1 VTRYGGYDRQALV
14 RTTRQRIAFDGSKRI
29 VDVAVAA
36 VGLIVLAP
44 VMVGVAI
51 GVRITMGRPI
61 FFKQE
66 RVGRHGRR
74 FVIAKFRTLAM
85 DDARC
90 CGEPRICRGL
100 QTPSAQVVGRL
111 ARFLRKSG
119 FDEIPQ
125 LLAVLRGDMSL
136 IGPRPL
142 LVRYIPRYTPEQSRR
157 HEVLPG
163 ITGLAQVNGRTDLA
177 WDDRLALD
185 VYYVDHRS
193 VALDATI
200 AWRTIAAIWH
210 GKGFS
215 REGSGTGPE
224 FLGQG
229 VGPGLCPV
237 TLGPVGS
244 PPAPKP
250 RAPISE
256 P

>member
-1 VTRYGGYDRQALV
+1 MTRYGEYDRAAMMRTV
-14 RTTRQRIAFDGSKRI
+14 RHPVAFDRIKRI
-29 VDVAVAA
+29 VDVVLAA
-36 VGLIVLAP
+36 VGFIVLAP
-44 VMVGVAI
+44 VVVAVAI
-51 GVRITMGRPI
+51 GVRVTMGGPI

-74 FVIAKFRTLAM
+74 FVILKFRTLAM

-90 CGEPRICRGL
+90 CGEPRVCRGL
-100 QTPSAQVVGRL
+100 QTPSEQVVGRF

-125 LLAVLRGDMSL
+125 LLAVLQGDMSL

-142 LVRYIPRYTPEQSRR
+142 LVRYIPRYTPEQARR

-163 ITGLAQVNGRTDLA
+163 ITGWAQVNGRTDLA
-177 WDDRLALD
+177 WEDRLALD

-215 REGSGTGPE
+215 REGSGTGLE

-229 VGPGLCPV
+229 LASEICPV
-237 TLGPVGS
+237 TLGPVAS
-244 PPAPKP
+244 PEP
-250 RAPISE
+250 RAPNFE
-256 P
+256 L

>member
-1 VTRYGGYDRQALV
+1 MTRYGEYDRAATM
-14 RTTRQRIAFDGSKRI
+14 RTARHPFAFDRVKRI
-29 VDVAVAA
+29 VDVVSAA

-44 VMVGVAI
+44 VMVAVAI
-51 GVRITMGRPI
+51 GVRVTMGGPI

-66 RVGRHGRR
+66 RVGRFGRR
-74 FVIAKFRTLAM
+74 FVISKFRTLAM

-90 CGEPRICRGL
+90 CGEPRVCMGL
-100 QTPSAQVVGRL
+100 QTPSEQIVGRF
-111 ARFLRKSG
+111 ARFLRRSG

-142 LVRYIPRYTPEQSRR
+142 LVRYIPRYTPEQARR

-163 ITGLAQVNGRTDLA
+163 ITGWAQVNGRTDLA
-177 WDDRLALD
+177 WEDRLALD

-229 VGPGLCPV
+229 VGQGLCPV
-237 TLGPVGS
+237 TLQ
-244 PPAPKP
+244 
-250 RAPISE
+250 PIGDQVVPE
-256 P
+256 AETAR

>member
-1 VTRYGGYDRQALV
+1 MTRYGEYDRAAMI
-14 RTTRQRIAFDGSKRI
+14 RTARHPFAFDRIKRI
-29 VDVAVAA
+29 IDTVSAA

-44 VMVGVAI
+44 VMVAVAI
-51 GVRITMGRPI
+51 GVRVTMGGPI

-74 FVIAKFRTLAM
+74 FVILKFRTLVM
-85 DDARC
+85 DEARC
-90 CGEPRICRGL
+90 CGNPRVCEGL
-100 QTPSAQVVGRL
+100 QTPSESVVGPF
-111 ARFLRKSG
+111 ARFLRRSG

-142 LVRYIPRYTPEQSRR
+142 LVRYIPRYTWEQARR

-163 ITGLAQVNGRTDLA
+163 ITGWAQVNGRTDLA
-177 WDDRLALD
+177 WEDRLALD

-193 VALDATI
+193 LALDATI

-210 GKGFS
+210 GQGFS
-215 REGSGTGPE
+215 QEGSGTGPE

-229 VGPGLCPV
+229 IPPDLCPV
-237 TLGPVGS
+237 TLESAAVQSRPGLGMLP
-244 PPAPKP
+244 
-250 RAPISE
+250 
-256 P
+256 

>member
-1 VTRYGGYDRQALV
+1 MTRYGEYDRAAMMRTV
-14 RTTRQRIAFDGSKRI
+14 RHPVAFDRIKRI
-29 VDVAVAA
+29 VDSVSAA
-36 VGLIVLAP
+36 AALIVLAP
-44 VMVGVAI
+44 VMLAIAVGIRV
-51 GVRITMGRPI
+51 TMGGPI
-61 FFKQE
+61 IFKQE

-90 CGEPRICRGL
+90 CGEPRVCRGL
-100 QTPSAQVVGRL
+100 QTPSEQSVGRF

-142 LVRYIPRYTPEQSRR
+142 LVRYIPRYTSEQARR

-163 ITGLAQVNGRTDLA
+163 ITGWAQVNGRTDLA
-177 WDDRLALD
+177 WEDRLALD
-185 VYYVDHRS
+185 VFYVDHRS
-193 VALDATI
+193 VALDAAI
-200 AWRTIAAIWH
+200 AWRTIAAVWH

-215 REGSGTGPE
+215 PEGSGTGPE

-229 VGPGLCPV
+229 LAPDICPV
-237 TLGPVGS
+237 TLGPVGGS
-244 PPAPKP
+244 IPPEA
-250 RAPISE
+250 RV
-256 P
+256 